1 MAEADNKAQ
10 PFESSDERFR
20 YVGFDVYTGKMGSV
34 FKSEDERKSLI
45 AKVMAR
51 FNRSEGEVRD
61 HCTLLEER
69 VSKREKIFM
78 TVVSALMLLS
88 LFIPWFSGYFEIVN
102 TKQVPIEVA
111 AADTTGGKSV
121 EMTTVTTVTH
131 DNRSVTGVG
140 AIGYIGQVFS
150 GGFILM
156 VSGLLIVLYFLA
168 CPVLAIF
175 NLYLLHKV
183 KIPNPDE
190 YVLYLKRMLR
200 YNWIPIFLWLAMFL
214 LAFIG
219 SSYGF
224 DTKGMVKQVGA
235 SYGIGTFVGLC
246 SFGVYLS
253 LGAFILMALKG
264 KEI

>member
-1 MAEADNKAQ
+1 MAEADNKSQ

-20 YVGFDVYTGKMGSV
+20 YVGFDVYTGKIGNL
-34 FKSEDERKSLI
+34 FKSDEERKSLV
-45 AKVMAR
+45 AKVMAT

-61 HCTLLEER
+61 RCTLLEER
-69 VSKREKIFM
+69 VSKGEKMFM
-78 TVVSALMLLS
+78 TAVSVLMVVC
-88 LFIPWFSGYFEIVN
+88 LFLPWFSGYFEIVN
-102 TKQVPIEVA
+102 TKQVPVE
-111 AADTTGGKSV
+111 TGVVDSTGTKPP

-131 DNRSVTGVG
+131 DNRSVNGLG
-140 AIGYIGQVFS
+140 ALGYIGQAFS
-150 GGFILM
+150 GGFALM
-156 VSGLLIVLYFLA
+156 LSTLLMLLYFLS
-168 CPVLAIF
+168 CPVLAVF

-200 YNWIPIFLWLAMFL
+200 YNWIPIFLWLAMLL

-224 DTKGMVKQVGA
+224 SPKGLVKQVGD
-235 SYGIGTFVGLC
+235 SYGIGAFIGLS
-246 SFGVYLS
+246 SFGIYLS
-253 LGAFILMALKG
+253 LGAFLLMALKG